1 MSIDTAL
8 SIASGGLANIAQQM
22 ATISNNV
29 ANASTPSYAEEVSTQ
44 TSLVG
49 GGQGYGVLTG
59 NVVRQI
65 DLQLQQE
72 VFQQNATVSGL
83 QAQSQ
88 GLAPVDAAQGVPGA
102 GTDLGSVLGNLQN
115 AFTTLQSDPSNNA
128 SQSQVVN
135 AASTLAS
142 SINNLSNAYQ
152 TARQSAQQGI
162 QSGLQQMNSDLTT
175 ISQLS
180 DRIVA
185 AQAGGQSTADLEN
198 QRSAA
203 MADASNLASIN
214 FIAQPNG
221 GLIAA
226 IGPGLTMPMTQPA
239 PQFSMA
245 SSAINPQTAY
255 PGQGIGGIMLN
266 GADVTQQFNG
276 GSIGAN
282 LTLRDKTLP
291 GYQAQLDEFA
301 NTLQSRFAAQGLQLF
316 TPPAGGTSS
325 VTPTPDQNG
334 YIGYAAAISVDPA
347 VTANPALVR
356 DGNQTVA
363 GSPTGAAAFTP
374 NPNGGPAGFETLINN
389 VLTYALG
396 GQAQS
401 GVAQPSPNVSGLG
414 LLGNLNAPYSPPA
427 TLAGF
432 ASVLVSAQ
440 SADVSNTTSQLA
452 TETAVQSTLA
462 AQFTSTSGVNTDT
475 ELSKMVALQ
484 NAYGANARIIG
495 AAQSMW
501 EALLTAV
508 PT

>member
-1 MSIDTAL
+1 MSIDSAL

-22 ATISNNV
+22 ATVSNNV
-29 ANASTPSYAEEVSTQ
+29 ANASTPGYAEEISTQ

-49 GGQGYGVLTG
+49 DGQGFGVLTG

-72 VFQQNATVSGL
+72 IFQQNATVSGL
-83 QAQSQ
+83 TTTQQ
-88 GLAPVDAAQGVPGA
+88 GLAPVNAAQGVPGA
-102 GTDLGSVLGNLQN
+102 GSDLGSVLGNLQS

-128 SQSQVVN
+128 SQSQIVD
-135 AASTLAS
+135 AATSLAT
-142 SINNLSNAYQ
+142 INSLSNADQ
-152 TARQSAQQGI
+152 TARQTAQQGI
-162 QSGLQQMNSDLTT
+162 QSGLQQLNADFTT

-180 DRIVA
+180 DQIVA
-185 AQAGGQSTADLEN
+185 AQSGGQSTAALEN
-198 QRSAA
+198 QRSAV
-203 MADASNLASIN
+203 MSDASNLTSSN

-226 IGPGLTMPMTQPA
+226 VGSGLAIPMTQPA

-245 SSAINPQTAY
+245 SSAINAQTAY
-255 PGQGIGGIMLN
+255 PGQGIGGITLN
-266 GADVTQQFNG
+266 GADVTGQFVG

-301 NTLQSRFAAQGLQLF
+301 NTLQSRFSAQGLQLF

-325 VTPTPDQNG
+325 LTPPPAQTS
-334 YIGYAAAISVDPA
+334 YVGYAATIAVDPS
-347 VTANPALVR
+347 VTANPGLVR
-356 DGNQTVA
+356 DGNVTVV
-363 GSPTGAAAFTP
+363 GSTSGASAFTP
-374 NPNGGPAGFETLINN
+374 NPSGGPAGFETLISR

-396 GQAQS
+396 NQAQS
-401 GVAQPSPNVSGLG
+401 GVAQTAPNVSGLG
-414 LLGNLNAPYSPPA
+414 VLGNLNAPYSPPS

-432 ASVLVSAQ
+432 AAVLVSAQ
-440 SADVSNTTSQLA
+440 SADVSGTATQLTA
-452 TETAVQSTLA
+452 ETAVQSTLTT
-462 AQFTSTSGVNTDT
+462 QFTASSGVSTDA

-501 EALLTAV
+501 NALLTAV
-508 PT
+508 P

>member
-22 ATISNNV
+22 ATVSNNV
-29 ANASTPSYAEEVSTQ
+29 ANASTPGYAEEISTQ

-49 GGQGYGVLTG
+49 AGQGYGVLTG

-72 VFQQNATVSGL
+72 IFQQNATVSGL
-83 QAQSQ
+83 QAQNQ

-102 GTDLGSVLGNLQN
+102 GSDLGSILGNLQS

-128 SQSQVVN
+128 SQSQAVD
-135 AASTLAS
+135 AAEALAS
-142 SINNLSNAYQ
+142 KLNSLSSAYQ
-152 TARQSAQQGI
+152 TARQTAQQGI
-162 QSGLQQMNSDLTT
+162 QTGLQQLNSDLTT

-180 DRIVA
+180 DQIVA
-185 AQAGGQSTADLEN
+185 AQAGGQSTAALEN

-214 FIAQPNG
+214 FIAQSNG

-245 SSAINPQTAY
+245 NSAINAQTAY
-255 PGQGIGGIMLN
+255 PGQGIAGIMLN
-266 GADVTQQFNG
+266 GADVTQQFAS

-282 LTLRDKTLP
+282 LALRDTTLP

-316 TPPAGGTSS
+316 SPPTGGTSS

-334 YIGYAAAISVDPA
+334 YIGYAATISVDPS
-347 VTANPALVR
+347 VIANPAEVR
-356 DGNQTVA
+356 DGNLTVA
-363 GSPTGAAAFTP
+363 GSPTGAASFTP
-374 NPNGGPAGFETLINN
+374 NPPGGPAGFETLIDN

-396 GQAQS
+396 SQAQS

-414 LLGNLNAPYSPPA
+414 VLGNLNAPYSPPA

-432 ASVLVSAQ
+432 ASVLASAQ
-440 SADVSNTTSQLA
+440 SADVSNAAAQLTS
-452 TETAVQSTLA
+452 ETAVQSTLSS
-462 AQFTSTSGVNTDT
+462 QFTATSGVDTDT

-484 NAYGANARIIG
+484 NAYSANARIIG

-508 PT
+508 PA

>member
-1 MSIDTAL
+1 MSIDSAL

-22 ATISNNV
+22 ATVSNNV
-29 ANASTPSYAEEVSTQ
+29 ANASTPGYAEEISTQ

-49 GGQGYGVLTG
+49 DGQGFGVLTG

-72 VFQQNATVSGL
+72 IFQQNATVSGL
-83 QAQSQ
+83 TTTQQ
-88 GLAPVDAAQGVPGA
+88 GLAPVNAAQGVPGA
-102 GTDLGSVLGNLQN
+102 GSDLGSVLGNLQS

-128 SQSQVVN
+128 SQSQIVD
-135 AASTLAS
+135 AATSLAST
-142 SINNLSNAYQ
+142 INSLSNADQ
-152 TARQSAQQGI
+152 TARQTAQQGI
-162 QSGLQQMNSDLTT
+162 QSGLQQLNADFTT

-180 DRIVA
+180 DQIVA
-185 AQAGGQSTADLEN
+185 AQSGGQSTAALEN
-198 QRSAA
+198 QRSAV
-203 MADASNLASIN
+203 MSDASNLTSIN
-214 FIAQPNG
+214 YIAQPHG

-226 IGPGLTMPMTQPA
+226 VGSGLAIPMTQPA

-245 SSAINPQTAY
+245 SSAINAQTAY
-255 PGQGIGGIMLN
+255 PGQGIGGITLN
-266 GADVTQQFNG
+266 GADVTGQFVG

-301 NTLQSRFAAQGLQLF
+301 NTLQSRFSAQGLQLF

-325 VTPTPDQNG
+325 LTPPPAQTS
-334 YIGYAAAISVDPA
+334 YVGYAATIAVDPS
-347 VTANPALVR
+347 VTANPGLVR
-356 DGNQTVA
+356 DGNVTVV
-363 GSPTGAAAFTP
+363 GSTSGASAFTP
-374 NPNGGPAGFETLINN
+374 NPSGGPAGFETLISR

-396 GQAQS
+396 NQAQS
-401 GVAQPSPNVSGLG
+401 GVAQTAPNVSGLG
-414 LLGNLNAPYSPPA
+414 VLGNLNAPYSPPS

-432 ASVLVSAQ
+432 AAVLVSAQ
-440 SADVSNTTSQLA
+440 SADVSGTATQLTA
-452 TETAVQSTLA
+452 ETAVQSTLTT
-462 AQFTSTSGVNTDT
+462 QFTASSGVSTDA

-501 EALLTAV
+501 NALLTAV
-508 PT
+508 P